1 METTL
6 TNAELSQQFA
16 EKLST
21 KRAFIVGVK
30 PTRNPEIKQLEIAQA
45 VELRGA
51 SSGTNITAL
60 LMGWSDTTILRA
72 WQNIKVE
79 ILATLDVRPGDF
91 ADDIMQRLGVN
102 GEFNLQLT
110 EYTQE
115 TEPFMYNQNVV
126 VPTMEGRTGATPK
139 KNPSTDQVVT
149 YDGNPV
155 FRAVKLV
162 EGGAQHVL
170 LQSDTVARTSVE
182 RAFGATSNGVPVEA

>member
-6 TNAELSQQFA
+6 SNSELSQQFA
-16 EKLST
+16 AKLST
-21 KRAFIVGVK
+21 GRAFIVGVK
-30 PTRNPEIKQLEIAQA
+30 STRNPEIKQLEIAQA
-45 VELRGA
+45 VELRGT

-79 ILATLDVRPGDF
+79 ILATLNVMPGDF

-110 EYTQE
+110 EYTEE
-115 TEPFMYNQNVV
+115 TEPFMYNQNVT
-126 VPTMEGRTGATPK
+126 VPMLEGRNGASPK

-149 YDGNPV
+149 SGNKPV
-155 FRAVKLV
+155 FRSVKLV
-162 EGGAQHVL
+162 EGGSTHLL
-170 LQSDTVARTSVE
+170 LQSDTVSRNSVE
-182 RAFGATSNGVPVEA
+182 RAFGATSNGVAIEA